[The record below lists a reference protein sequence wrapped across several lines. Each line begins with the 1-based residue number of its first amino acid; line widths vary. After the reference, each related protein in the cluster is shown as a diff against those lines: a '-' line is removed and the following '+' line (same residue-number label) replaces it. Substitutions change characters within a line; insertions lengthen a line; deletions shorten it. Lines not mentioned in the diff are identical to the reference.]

1 MWERSRHLVA
11 AGNLSP
17 YEINFRKPVR
27 HPLLAVLELLGKFDG
42 ESLPQ
47 FRSKLYSTRRPMT
60 VGTGGK
66 LKELASI
73 LNERPEQ
80 ILELLRSER
89 KIFRA
94 RVPLQAMRDS

>member
-1 MWERSRHLVA
+1 MWERSRHLGA

-17 YEINFRKPVR
+17 YEINLHKPVR
-27 HPLLAVLELLGKFDG
+27 HPLLVLELLGKFDG

-47 FRSKLYSTRRPMT
+47 LRSKLYSTRRPMT
-60 VGTGGK
+60 VGTDGK
-66 LKELASI
+66 LQELASI

-89 KIFRA
+89 EISQA